1 VSSSDDAALA
11 HERRRRRTGSAES
24 AAVAG
29 IVYAVVATAALALL
43 SRIPHPSLSDES
55 VSAWYEDT
63 GHRSGLILGLNFAA
77 ISSVAFL
84 WFVAVIRRRIGDLE
98 DRFFATVFFGSAIVY
113 VGIWLVAASLL
124 AAPAVALTMLEAG
137 AVDQATSTFA
147 SGFAG
152 ALMLVA
158 APRIQAVFVLT
169 TSTLILRTKV
179 LPNWL
184 AYFGYLVGIGL
195 FTVPIVSRPVG
206 IGLPI
211 WVLIVSVTVLLSR
224 AKSAEAAPNT

>member
-1 VSSSDDAALA
+1 M
-11 HERRRRRTGSAES
+11 
-24 AAVAG
+24 
-29 IVYAVVATAALALL
+29 YAVVATAALALL

-169 TSTLILRTKV
+169 TTTLILRTKV